1 MTISQSDDIIQTDDG
16 DRPQL
21 VHRQKHIGKASLLIR
36 LATHLGLTKG
46 DKPMTDAV
54 EKAYAFV
61 SGHYRQGDQV
71 TLLIWSYH
79 PRDLDAAEMLAKY
92 LRNGTPPSDLSRV
105 QSKNVGNV
113 SSGRIPIHCVAVFGL
128 GEKSG
133 ILPVFGERSSV
144 IEWNDKL
151 RSRSPPG
158 IKHITCWDYG
168 IEFRNCTTRWD
179 ADGSMISREIC
190 NSGDGGGYE
199 LLQ

>member
-1 MTISQSDDIIQTDDG
+1 MGALGSVMAH
-16 DRPQL
+16 PQ
-21 VHRQKHIGKASLLIR
+21 V
-36 LATHLGLTKG
+36 
-46 DKPMTDAV
+46 
-54 EKAYAFV
+54 
-61 SGHYRQGDQV
+61 
-71 TLLIWSYH
+71 
-79 PRDLDAAEMLAKY
+79 
-92 LRNGTPPSDLSRV
+92 DLSRV

-199 LLQ
+199 LLQHCTKHAVYYKDRIPQWDNHEPVWTHKLDSSPTDVQGGLPLEATRPFGMYVHEIRKYQAIPVPGGIFSMLVWKSYRSADKFA